1 MRILACTNSGTDVM
15 RSLDFSPVP
24 MDRETRNRLVN
35 LEEPVYVENLILVE
49 EQMDE
54 FNLI

>member
-54 FNLI
+54 